1 MVNHSPEAIARL
13 LRLLPASGWEMAG
26 GGRMPELTQAY
37 AEQVRKLRRA
47 REEAEEKYWSA
58 GER

>member
-1 MVNHSPEAIARL
+1 MANYSPEAIARL

-26 GGRMPELTQAY
+26 GERSPALAQAY

>member
-1 MVNHSPEAIARL
+1 MANYNPEAIARL
-13 LRLLPASGWEMAG
+13 LRLLPASGWKMTG
-26 GGRMPELTQAY
+26 GERSPELTRAY

-47 REEAEEKYWSA
+47 RDKADEKYWSA

>member
-1 MVNHSPEAIARL
+1 MANYSPEAIAHL
-13 LRLLPASGWEMAG
+13 LRLLPASGWEMTG
-26 GGRMPELTQAY
+26 GERSPQLTQAI
-37 AEQVRKLRRA
+37 AEQVQKPRRA